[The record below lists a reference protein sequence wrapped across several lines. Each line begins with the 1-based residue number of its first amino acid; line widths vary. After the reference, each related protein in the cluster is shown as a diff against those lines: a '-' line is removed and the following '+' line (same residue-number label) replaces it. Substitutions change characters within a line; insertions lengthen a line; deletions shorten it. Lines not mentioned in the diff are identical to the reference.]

1 MKAWV
6 ASASKWIGLF
16 LTVTAILTAVGGG
29 WWYFQDEKLRNEQ
42 WFIDDERWNTAIIAT
57 LAEIKEEQAQHR
69 VILDDMASSQTE
81 QFLQRENRFEELEQ
95 EHKRL
100 VDAIYQGLIDINFRI
115 GEHQGIHGAQ
125 E

>member
-6 ASASKWIGLF
+6 VPASKWIGLF

-42 WFIDDERWNTAIIAT
+42 WFIDDERWNSAIIAT

-69 VILDDMASSQTE
+69 VLLDDIASTQPE
-81 QFLQRENRFEELEQ
+81 HFLQRENRFEELEQ
-95 EHKRL
+95 EHKRI
-100 VDAIYQGLIDINFRI
+100 VDAIYRGLIDINFRI

-125 E
+125 